1 MNMNTIRFLSI
12 SALLVLLFSCNS
24 GKREIAALVKT
35 WQGKEIILPDT
46 LSFKVQGR
54 DTVCPHLSYARYKIL
69 NYIDTSGCTSCRT
82 RFYDWNLMQKQTDS
96 LNLNV
101 AYFFIAWVKE
111 YEELEILQQ
120 INRCTIPCLY
130 DNTGELS
137 RLNQFPPYPRMQT
150 FLLDSL
156 NRVILI
162 GSPIENQKLRELY
175 LKKIHE

>member
-1 MNMNTIRFLSI
+1 
-12 SALLVLLFSCNS
+12 
-24 GKREIAALVKT
+24 
-35 WQGKEIILPDT
+35 
-46 LSFKVQGR
+46 
-54 DTVCPHLSYARYKIL
+54 
-69 NYIDTSGCTSCRT
+69 
-82 RFYDWNLMQKQTDS
+82 MQKQTDS

-175 LKKIHE
+175 LKKIQE